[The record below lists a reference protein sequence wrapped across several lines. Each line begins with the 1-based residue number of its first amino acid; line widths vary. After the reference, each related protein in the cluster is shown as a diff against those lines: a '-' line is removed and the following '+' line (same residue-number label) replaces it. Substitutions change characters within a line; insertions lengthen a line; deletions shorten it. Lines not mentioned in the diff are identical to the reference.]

1 MPCKASI
8 PSGGFKIALEYA
20 NKFSRDGYIV
30 HMIYPHISIWSMYTI
45 KLKIIK
51 IIGFY
56 INKYFRNNNCKKWFN
71 LDTKIKECFVWSL
84 SQRFVPKADI
94 YIATAIETS
103 IYLNE
108 YNIDESKKF
117 YFIQGFENWRFP
129 DDKVIESY
137 HYKINKIVIS
147 NWLMDIMQNINEEA
161 MFIPNGF
168 DFTYFAKYNSI
179 ESRNKNI
186 ISCIYNNNV
195 EIKGINVLLD
205 ALYIVK
211 KQNPNLSIMMFG
223 TSPRPNNL
231 EDWFIYKQSP
241 NKDEHNYILNSS
253 AIFVGASN
261 IEGWGLPIG
270 EAMQCGCAIACTDN
284 KGYLEMAKDEQT
296 ALVSPVGDSNSLAYN
311 ILRLINDNDLRHR
324 IAKNGYD
331 FIQQFDINKSY
342 QNLKDF
348 IIKKN
353 R

>member
-1 MPCKASI
+1 
-8 PSGGFKIALEYA
+8 
-20 NKFSRDGYIV
+20 
-30 HMIYPHISIWSMYTI
+30 
-45 KLKIIK
+45 
-51 IIGFY
+51 
-56 INKYFRNNNCKKWFN
+56 
-71 LDTKIKECFVWSL
+71 
-84 SQRFVPKADI
+84 
-94 YIATAIETS
+94 
-103 IYLNE
+103 
-108 YNIDESKKF
+108 
-117 YFIQGFENWRFP
+117 
-129 DDKVIESY
+129 
-137 HYKINKIVIS
+137 
-147 NWLMDIMQNINEEA
+147 
-161 MFIPNGF
+161 
-168 DFTYFAKYNSI
+168 
-179 ESRNKNI
+179 
-186 ISCIYNNNV
+186 
-195 EIKGINVLLD
+195 
-205 ALYIVK
+205 
-211 KQNPNLSIMMFG
+211 MMFG

-348 IIKKN
+348 IIKKIDN
-353 R
+353 LFKIKLFYNGK